1 MKDYFDI
8 TECMKNAAKTDRG
21 ITIILS
27 ESEEKYISY
36 RDIWI
41 KSYGIY
47 QRLSEYGVK
56 KQDGIVI
63 CCNSLVNII
72 YSLWACAIGGFVAMP
87 IAYDTK
93 RIFDND
99 FADNLHNPYII
110 IDNPI
115 HNEDVFQGVFDIT
128 KLQIPSLDFNDTC
141 AQKEYSKEELV
152 CVQFSS
158 GSTGLSKGIPIT
170 RMNLC
175 ANLSDEIECFRVNDN
190 DIVVNW
196 EPLTHSGGLIIFH
209 YMAIMAGIPQYLLP
223 PDVYIKNPLLWLSV
237 INKTRATITGSV
249 PFALKHFMNIYENLH
264 DNYDWDLSCLKVMT
278 LGAEHVGA
286 GLYKQFTEAM
296 RKYNFKPSA
305 IITTYGLSEA
315 TCLVAYGINDGTL
328 ELYTLASK
336 NLRYG
341 GEVIKSSGNGLKQE
355 YILYSTI
362 ASSTEVKIVDE
373 EGIQLP
379 NGTVGNICIKGP
391 SIINGYFTKQG
402 VLADGHFRDGWF
414 DTGDLGFLINDRQL
428 GITGRVKDIVVIGGE
443 NFECS
448 ALENIIKSDV
458 NNRLI
463 KDVIVCNLVDKSGI
477 ECIGAFILCYDY
489 LENKE
494 FIKEFT
500 LCSNLIREKIY
511 EEFRIYINN
520 IIPIDEI
527 PRSGS
532 GKVKRMEL
540 VVKYNNGDF
549 EKIMREIDNSST
561 KKRNMLDDRAIAL
574 SLAQIISDE
583 FHINITNFDRSFQE
597 YGIVSVNIPTFIK
610 KINELFNIMIKTTSV
625 FSYPNIN
632 SLSEYIQTVLNLQQN
647 TNGEYSK
654 KNSPQESIAIV
665 GMSCR
670 FPKGGNVPEEFWKL
684 LIDGI
689 DAVTDIPEER
699 WKAEKYYSENDK
711 EEGKMYCKKGAF
723 LNVPIDQFDSK
734 FFNISPKEAAELDPH
749 HRMLIELTWEA
760 FENAGLDIN
769 EYSGSRTGVFLG
781 LSSDEYGM
789 TSISSG
795 NVAIIDS
802 YSLTGVCKSTA
813 CGRLSYIFGF
823 EGPSLTVDTA
833 CSSSLTAVHL
843 ACSSIR
849 NNEADVA
856 VVGGASLMLTP
867 TIGIAFSKLQATSHD
882 GHCKTFDA
890 NANGYGRG
898 EGAGIIILK
907 RLSEAIKNNDN
918 ILGIIRS
925 TGLNQDGRSNGLT
938 APNGESQRK
947 LIEHTLKEA
956 GIQADE
962 VDYIET
968 HGTGTP
974 LGDPIEVNAIIDAY
988 GKSRTKKNPLLIGS
1002 VKSNIGHLEAAS
1014 GMASIIKVLLS
1025 FKHHVIPGNLHYFSP
1040 NPQIAWKDLN
1050 IKVVDKNINWTSDGK
1065 IRRAG
1070 INSFGFGGSNAHLIM
1085 EEYPSVRYT
1094 EDMLAD
1100 GNSRIILKISG
1111 KSKESVKKLAKGY
1124 REVIQNQGEDT
1135 LLNILYTA
1143 NRGRG
1148 DFNYRAAVTGNSKTE
1163 LLDGIDAFIQ
1173 ERHMGNIFSSAA
1185 KQNRKVMF
1193 MFTGQGSQYV
1203 NMCRKLF
1210 DTNAAFK
1217 EAMLRCDR
1225 LFRPYILRSLISLI
1239 YDDQADNETVDKTVF
1254 AQPLIFSVE
1263 YSLCRLWE
1271 SYGIRPDIV
1280 IGHSIGEY
1288 AAAVEAGIL
1297 SLEAAVE
1304 LVSARGRLMDSAPGS
1319 GSMATIFADFNY
1331 VSSLI
1336 SEYSDQV
1343 VIAVHNAPEACVISG
1358 EKDQVNRACQK
1369 AEDMGLRVRQ
1379 LKVSHGFHSPL
1390 MKSAAEDFK
1399 AIAER
1404 IEYHRS
1410 KLSYISCQYSRE
1422 VYPEEILD
1430 SRYWSDH
1437 ITNRVDFY
1445 NALESVENKRDIFML
1460 EVGPTSSLEALC
1472 KLIYGNSQDVACSV
1486 NRTTEDTKQIMD
1498 VMAKLYVAGLNINW
1512 NKVEFD
1518 GIKTWNRT
1526 NLLPNYPFERA
1537 SYWKEIMYDR
1547 KECTEERYA
1556 GTNSLLGQRIESIF
1570 MKDSVIFQRKYTA
1583 TSPFFMS
1590 EHIIYKTAIAPAA
1603 AYVSILIRA
1612 MKEIRDPKSITIR
1625 DIELRA
1631 PLIIAENEERLVQIV
1646 ISHAWSE
1653 NCEYMITS
1661 KSLTDDNGSW
1671 VIHSQGMIG
1680 VNNDYIQNKKPFMAE
1695 QWNRIEKH
1703 DKEENI
1709 VYRAMV
1715 NAGFD
1720 LGIGF
1725 RRVTRS
1731 SCEKDIGICYI
1742 EPLKSLPCKEDY
1754 VVYPGVID
1762 SIFHTMLSIILEAGY
1777 VAVDKENNWETMIPY
1792 FVSGISYNYLTSDNL
1807 WCSSNAVFEHQSI
1820 IGDVDAFNEYG
1831 DLIMQID
1838 NMITKITTEK
1848 NLLSG
1853 VKKDLNKLNYHCDW
1867 VKYEAEATNKMEYSS
1882 AVLITDQASDY
1893 AELVKCW
1900 QANGMDIKQVTV
1912 CSIAEQGWKEFV
1924 SVETAQQKRIF
1935 FVYGC
1940 GASSITSFE
1949 NNEDI
1954 LKNVVDLAKAIS
1966 QLHAE
1971 KTCSLGFITVQ
1982 AVAYKNQAINLNQA
1996 MVWGFARSFAME
2008 FTGSFRGII
2017 DIEESMSTDDWK
2029 RVAEVILSGASNEL
2043 CLRTGEFY
2051 ISRLIKHSIYDKH
2064 NQGKLNAIK
2073 VSGDRT
2079 YLVAGGTG
2087 LLGMT
2092 YIEALIDLGAKKI
2105 AILCRNQPGNEVM
2118 DIIDRWNSYGL
2129 CIRVFCADVG
2139 NLKSLSTAVDK
2150 IHAEMGEINGVVN
2163 AAGVLKDK
2171 MIQDLAWEDYK
2182 YVMSPKVSGCINLY
2196 QVLHRNKL
2204 DFFIML
2210 SSITSILGNVGQS
2223 NYAAANC
2230 FMNSFA
2236 TFLNQQN
2243 KNGFVQCWG
2252 PWEGAG
2258 MASDKMTLANMD
2270 MMGMEAIMKA
2280 DGKRIICDF
2289 FANPYELMLIAD
2301 INWDKFVKNASGSVV
2316 KKLLSDLVSVAATPA
2331 GEVESN
2337 ISFKERLASMNKP
2350 QIVELL
2356 INEIKKL
2363 CSKIMDY
2370 DISAIDADNSF
2381 KELGADSLMIFSMR
2395 TEINQLLHININVAA
2410 FYNYPTITLLAEHL
2424 VDEVLELEDNSEKII
2439 VEEQPLNIAKEQ
2451 QLDEDED
2458 ADDLLIE
2465 LEELLK

>member
-21 ITIILS
+21 ITIVLS
-27 ESEEKYISY
+27 ETEEKYLSY
-36 RDIWI
+36 QDIWT
-41 KSYGIY
+41 KSYGMY
-47 QRLSEYGVK
+47 RCLTECGVE
-56 KQDGIVI
+56 KQDGVVVY
-63 CCNSLVNII
+63 CSNLENII

-87 IAYDTK
+87 VAYDTK
-93 RIFDND
+93 RIFDNE
-99 FADNLHNPYII
+99 FAVNLHNPYII
-110 IDNPI
+110 IDQPI
-115 HNEDVFQGVFDIT
+115 QNEDVFRGVFDIT
-128 KLQIPSLDFNDTC
+128 KLQIPSLHFTDTC
-141 AQKEYSKEELV
+141 SQMEYSEEDLI

-175 ANLSDEIECFRVNDN
+175 ANLSDEIECFQINEK

-209 YMAIMAGIPQYLLP
+209 YMAIIAGIPQYLMP
-223 PDVYIKNPLLWLSV
+223 PEVYIKNPLLWLAV
-237 INKTRATITGSV
+237 IHKTRATITGSV
-249 PFALKHFMNIYENLH
+249 PFALKHFMNIYENLQ
-264 DNYDWDLSCLKVMT
+264 DNCKWDLSCLKVMT

-286 GLYKQFTEAM
+286 GLYKQFTEM
-296 RKYNFKPSA
+296 MKKYNFKPSA

-328 ELYTLASK
+328 ELYTLASREF
-336 NLRYG
+336 RYG
-341 GEVIKSSGNGLKQE
+341 GEVIKSFGNGLKQE

-362 ASSTEVKIVDE
+362 ANSTEVKIVDE
-373 EGIQLP
+373 EGKQLP
-379 NGTVGNICIKGP
+379 NGTVGNICMKGP
-391 SIINGYFTKQG
+391 SIIKGYFTKQG
-402 VLADGHFRDGWF
+402 VLTDNHFRDGWF
-414 DTGDLGFLINDRQL
+414 DTGDLGFLIDGRQL

-448 ALENIIKSDV
+448 ALENTIKSGIE
-458 NNRLI
+458 NRLI

-477 ECIGAFILCYDY
+477 ECIGAFVLCSEYRD
-489 LENKE
+489 NKE

-511 EEFRIYINN
+511 EEYRIYINN
-520 IIPIDEI
+520 IIPINEI
-527 PRSGS
+527 PRTGS

-549 EKIMREIDNSST
+549 EKIMKKIDPAIT
-561 KKRNMLDDRAIAL
+561 KESDMPDVRAIAL
-574 SLAQIISDE
+574 KLVQIISDE
-583 FHINITNFDRSFQE
+583 FHINITDFDRSFQE
-597 YGIVSVNIPTFIK
+597 YGIVSINIPTFIA
-610 KINELFNIMIKTTSV
+610 KINELFKVDLKATCV
-625 FSYPNIN
+625 FSYPNIS
-632 SLSEYIQTVLNLQQN
+632 SLSEYIQTALNLEQN
-647 TNGEYSK
+647 TYDKYAKQN
-654 KNSPQESIAIV
+654 NSLESIAIV

-670 FPKGGNVPEEFWKL
+670 FPQGGNSPEEFWDL
-684 LIDGI
+684 LINGI
-689 DAVTDIPEER
+689 DAVTDIPKER
-699 WKAEKYYSENDK
+699 WRAEKYFSDNDK
-711 EEGKMYCKKGAF
+711 EEGKMYCNKGAF
-723 LNVPIDQFDSK
+723 LNVPIDQFDPK
-734 FFNISPKEAAELDPH
+734 FFNISPKEAVELDPH

-760 FENAGLDIN
+760 FENAGLDISQ
-769 EYSGSRTGVFLG
+769 YSGSRTGVFLG

-795 NVAIIDS
+795 NVEIIDS

-833 CSSSLTAVHL
+833 CSSSLTALHL
-843 ACSSIR
+843 ACNSIR
-849 NNEADVA
+849 NSDADVA

-898 EGAGIIILK
+898 EGAGVIILK
-907 RLSEAIKNNDN
+907 RLSEAIQDNDN
-918 ILGIIRS
+918 ILGVIRS
-925 TGLNQDGRSNGLT
+925 TGLNQDGKSNGLT
-938 APNGESQRK
+938 APNGEAQRK
-947 LIEHTLKEA
+947 LIEHTLKTA
-956 GIQADE
+956 GIQVDE
-962 VDYIET
+962 VEYIET

-974 LGDPIEVNAIIDAY
+974 LGDPIEVNAIIEAY
-988 GKSRTKKNPLLIGS
+988 GKDRTKNNPLLIGS
-1002 VKSNIGHLEAAS
+1002 VKSNVGHLEAAS

-1025 FKHHVIPGNLHYFSP
+1025 FKHRVIPGDLHYFNP
-1040 NPQIAWKDLN
+1040 NPQIAWKDSN
-1050 IKVVDKNINWTSDGK
+1050 IEVVDKNTNWFREGRM
-1065 IRRAG
+1065 RRAG
-1070 INSFGFGGSNAHLIM
+1070 INSFGFGGSNAHVVL
-1085 EEYPSVRYT
+1085 EEYRSLRGLEGKLT
-1094 EDMLAD
+1094 DQD
-1100 GNSRIILKISG
+1100 SSRFLLKISG
-1111 KSKESVKKLAKGY
+1111 KSKESIKKLAKGY
-1124 REVIQNQGEDT
+1124 QEVLQNHGEDA
-1135 LLNILYTA
+1135 LYNILYTA

-1148 DFNYRAAVTGNSKTE
+1148 DYSYRAAVTGTSINE
-1163 LLDGIDAFIQ
+1163 LMDGIDTLIQ
-1173 ERHMGNIFSSAA
+1173 ERRTGNVFSSAV
-1185 KQNRKVMF
+1185 KQNKKLMF

-1203 NMCRKLF
+1203 DMCRKLF

-1225 LFRPYILRSLISLI
+1225 LFRPFILRSLVSLI
-1239 YDDQADNETVDKTVF
+1239 YSDQADHETVDKTVY

-1297 SLEAAVE
+1297 SLEAAAE

-1319 GSMATIFADFNY
+1319 GAMATIFADFNY

-1358 EKDQVNRACQK
+1358 EKDKVNRICEK
-1369 AEDMGLRVRQ
+1369 ANDMGLRVRQ

-1390 MKSAAEDFK
+1390 MKSAAENFK
-1399 AIAER
+1399 AIAEQ
-1404 IEYHRS
+1404 IEYHRP
-1410 KLSYISCQYSRE
+1410 KLSYISCLHARE
-1422 VYPEEILD
+1422 VRKEEVLD
-1430 SRYWSDH
+1430 ASYWSDH

-1445 NALESVENKRDIFML
+1445 HALESVENKQDIFML

-1472 KLIYGNSQDVACSV
+1472 KLIYGNSQAVACSI
-1486 NRTTEDTKQIMD
+1486 NRTTDDLKQIMD
-1498 VMAKLYVAGLNINW
+1498 VMAKLYVAGLNIDW
-1512 NKVEFD
+1512 DKVEFN

-1526 NLLPNYPFERA
+1526 SLLPNYPFERA

-1547 KECTEERYA
+1547 KLGMDEGYA
-1556 GTNSLLGQRIESIF
+1556 STDSLLGQRIESIF
-1570 MKDSVIFQRKYTA
+1570 MEDSVIFQRKYTT

-1603 AYVSILIRA
+1603 AYVSILISA
-1612 MKEIRDPKSITIR
+1612 MKEIRNPKSITIR

-1631 PLIIAENEERLVQIV
+1631 PLIITEHEERLVQIV

-1661 KSLTDDNGSW
+1661 KSLSDDNGPW
-1671 VIHSQGMIG
+1671 VIHSQGVIG
-1680 VNNDYIQNKKPFMAE
+1680 VNNGYIQNKKPFMVD
-1695 QWNRIEKH
+1695 QWDRIEKH

-1720 LGIGF
+1720 LGVGF
-1725 RRVTRS
+1725 RRVKRS
-1731 SCEKDIGICYI
+1731 SCDKDSGICYI
-1742 EPLKSLPCKEDY
+1742 EPLKSLPHKEDY
-1754 VVYPGVID
+1754 VIYPGVID

-1792 FVSGISYNYLTSDNL
+1792 FVSGISYNYLASDNL

-1853 VKKDLNKLNYHCDW
+1853 VKKDLSKLIYHCNW
-1867 VKYEAEATNKMEYSS
+1867 VKYEAKAAKRVDYSS
-1882 AVLITDQASDY
+1882 VVLITDQASDY
-1893 AELVKCW
+1893 ANLVRCW
-1900 QANGMDIKQVTV
+1900 QANDVNARQVAV
-1912 CSIAEQGWKEFV
+1912 CGYLDYDWEKLV
-1924 SVETAQQKRIF
+1924 SEEVSQQKRVL

-1940 GASSITSFE
+1940 GSSSITSFE

-1954 LKNVVDLAKAIS
+1954 LKHAVDLAKAIS

-1982 AVAYKNQAINLNQA
+1982 AVAYKNQAINLKQA
-1996 MVWGFARSFAME
+1996 MLWGFARSFAME
-2008 FTGSFRGII
+2008 FTGSFRGIV
-2017 DIEESMSTDDWK
+2017 DLDGTMSTDDWK
-2029 RVAEVILSGASNEL
+2029 IAAEVILSGASNEL
-2043 CLRTGEFY
+2043 CLRAGELY
-2051 ISRLIKHSIYDKH
+2051 ISRLMKHSIYEKR
-2064 NQGKLNAIK
+2064 NQEKLDALKI
-2073 VSGDRT
+2073 SGDGT
-2079 YLVAGGTG
+2079 YLVTGGTG

-2092 YIEALIDLGAKKI
+2092 YLEALTDLGAKKI
-2105 AILCRNQPGNEVM
+2105 AILCRNQPGSEVI
-2118 DIIDRWNSYGL
+2118 DRIDRWNSHGL
-2129 CIRVFCADVG
+2129 CIRVFRADVG
-2139 NLKSLSTAVDK
+2139 NLDSLSAAVDL
-2150 IHAEMGEINGVVN
+2150 IHTEMGEINGVVH

-2171 MIQDLAWEDYK
+2171 MLQDLTWEDYQ
-2182 YVMSPKVSGCINLY
+2182 YVMSPKVTGCINLY
-2196 QVLHRNKL
+2196 RVLHRNKL

-2236 TFLNQQN
+2236 AFLNQQN

-2258 MASDKMTLANMD
+2258 MASDQATLANMD
-2270 MMGMEAIMKA
+2270 MMGMEPIMKA
-2280 DGKRIICDF
+2280 EGKRMICDF

-2301 INWDKFVKNASGSVV
+2301 INWDKFIKNSSGSIV
-2316 KKLLSDLVSVAATPA
+2316 KELLSDLVSAAAPVRE
-2331 GEVESN
+2331 GESN
-2337 ISFKERLASMNKP
+2337 TSFKERVTSMNKL

-2356 INEIKKL
+2356 TNEIKQL

-2395 TEINQLLHININVAA
+2395 TEINQLLHSNINVAA
-2410 FYNYPTITLLAEHL
+2410 FYNYPTISLFAEYLA
-2424 VDEVLELEDNSEKII
+2424 DEVLELEDASEKVVVKEKLPHI
-2439 VEEQPLNIAKEQ
+2439 VEKQ
-2451 QLDEDED
+2451 QLYKDED
-2458 ADDLLIE
+2458 ADDLLME